1 MFENF
6 KLTEFLNQI
15 KTCKEKEIPIEIKGF
30 GFNNC
35 PYAKIIEEEEQE
47 KRKLKKDVFHDRLQ
61 I

>member
-35 PYAKIIEEEEQE
+35 PYAKIMY
-47 KRKLKKDVFHDRLQ
+47 LQ
-61 I
+61 FITLYYDL